1 MFLLYIVVPLQKKNY
16 MTHFRNI
23 STEEQLKAS
32 YRKLALAYHPD
43 KGGNNRIMQS
53 INAEYN
59 LLSNEFKRNSNMLNL
74 LTVGDEVFVNGTE
87 CIVIMADNSTF
98 VAKAKGRNKIAVFE
112 RNTGLGKY
120 NKRYRAYVN

>member
-1 MFLLYIVVPLQKKNY
+1 

-23 STEEQLKAS
+23 STEEQLKTS

-43 KGGNNRIMQS
+43 KGGNDRIMQS
-53 INAEYN
+53 INTEYN
-59 LLSNEFKRNSNMLNL
+59 ILSNELKKKSNMLNFL
-74 LTVGDEVFVNGTE
+74 EVGDEVFVNGTE

-120 NKRYRAYVN
+120 NKKFKAYVH